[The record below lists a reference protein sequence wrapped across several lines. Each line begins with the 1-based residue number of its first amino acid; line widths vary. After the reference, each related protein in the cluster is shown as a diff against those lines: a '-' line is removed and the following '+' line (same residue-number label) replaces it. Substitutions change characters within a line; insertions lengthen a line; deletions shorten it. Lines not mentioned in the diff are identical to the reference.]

1 MYVVVTF
8 MYVYNIVV
16 IFQIRGPLK
25 LRYNWVE
32 DLNRY

>member
-16 IFQIRGPLK
+16 IFQIRGSLK
-25 LRYNWVE
+25 LRNNWVE